1 MWALCTRP
9 SALCAKW
16 SATARSSAKIA
27 TSDLWSIFKFQL
39 LILVKRLLYRFSPR
53 AWRSIYQRI
62 EASPL
67 GYRLAKGAF
76 WSLIGTVLSRSLSVV
91 SSILVARMLGKVGMG
106 ELGIIQSTVGIF
118 SAFAGLGMGLTAT
131 KFVAE
136 YRTKDPQRAGAMLG
150 LSASVSW
157 ASGAAMMLAMLV
169 LAPWFAQHTLAAPQ
183 LAGMI
188 RVGSVLLLIGSVNGA
203 QTGALAGFEAFKT
216 IARVNL
222 VCGLLSFPLMVGGAW
237 YFGLVGAVWG
247 LVGSVA
253 VNCLFSHLA
262 LRREAA
268 AAGVPFSAKLQPDQL
283 GVLWRFSLPSVL
295 CNVIFGPVNWAC
307 NALLVNRPNGYA
319 EMGVFNVTLSW
330 FNAVTFLPSVLAQVI
345 LPLLSSQAAE
355 AGGGSQKKIVVLA
368 IKTNAIAVIPIA
380 LLIACVSPLI
390 MSCYGTGFREGWPTL
405 VVTVLT
411 AGILAVQ
418 FPPVQAITASGRMWA
433 VFFTYV
439 SYGVLYFGLTFA
451 LVGWGALGL
460 STARL
465 FAYIVNA
472 VWVWWFASK
481 YIWANPR
488 PTVVSA
494 ASP

>member
-1 MWALCTRP
+1 L
-9 SALCAKW
+9 K
-16 SATARSSAKIA
+16 K
-27 TSDLWSIFKFQL
+27 
-39 LILVKRLLYRFSPR
+39 LIDHYCPAFLRGHK
-53 AWRSIYQRI
+53 ARI
-62 EASPL
+62 EASPM

-136 YRTKDPQRAGAMLG
+136 YRVKESQRAGAMLG
-150 LSASVSW
+150 LSAAVAW
-157 ASGAAMMLAMLV
+157 ASGGVMMLAMLV
-169 LAPWFAQHTLAAPQ
+169 LAPWFAKNTLAAPQ
-183 LAGMI
+183 LAGLI
-188 RVGSVLLLIGSVNGA
+188 RIGSVLLLIGSVNGA

-222 VCGLLSFPLMVGGAW
+222 VCGLLSFPLMVGGALW
-237 YFGLVGAVWG
+237 FGLEGAVWG
-247 LVGSVA
+247 LVGSMA

-268 AAGVPFSAKLQPDQL
+268 AAGVPFSAKLQPEQWS
-283 GVLWRFSLPSVL
+283 VLWRFSLPSVL
-295 CNVIFGPVNWAC
+295 CNVIWGPVNWAC
-307 NALLVNRPNGYA
+307 NALLVNHANGYA
-319 EMGVFNVTLSW
+319 EMGIYNVTLSW
-330 FNAVTFLPSVLAQVI
+330 FNAVSFLPGVLAQVI
-345 LPLLSSQAAE
+345 LPLLASQTTEASSCN
-355 AGGGSQKKIVVLA
+355 QKKIVLLA
-368 IKTNAIAVIPIA
+368 IKANALAVIPATLIIA
-380 LLIACVSPLI
+380 GLSPLI
-390 MSCYGTGFREGWPTL
+390 MSCYGAGFREGWPTL

-418 FPPVQAITASGRMWA
+418 IPPVQAITAAGRMWA

-465 FAYIVNA
+465 FTYIINA
-472 VWVWWFASK
+472 AWVWWFASK
-481 YIWANPR
+481 YIWTDLPAR
-488 PTVVSA
+488 IKQAGT
-494 ASP
+494 ASETI

>member
-1 MWALCTRP
+1 MTSVKPVLDALCPAVLRTYK
-9 SALCAKW
+9 A
-16 SATARSSAKIA
+16 
-27 TSDLWSIFKFQL
+27 
-39 LILVKRLLYRFSPR
+39 
-53 AWRSIYQRI
+53 RI

-67 GYRLAKGAF
+67 GYRLARGAF

-136 YRTKDPQRAGAMLG
+136 YRAKDPRRAGAVLG

-157 ASGAAMMLAMLV
+157 ASGAVMSLAMFV

-216 IARVNL
+216 IARLNL
-222 VCGLLSFPLMVGGAW
+222 ICGLLSFPLMVGGTW
-237 YFGLVGAVWG
+237 WLGLVGAVWG
-247 LVGSVA
+247 LNGSVA

-268 AAGVPFSAKLQPDQL
+268 AAGVPFSATLQPNQW
-283 GVLWRFSLPSVL
+283 GMLWRFSLPSVL
-295 CNVIFGPVNWAC
+295 CNVIFGPANWAC
-307 NALLVNRPNGYA
+307 SALLVNRPNGYA
-319 EMGVFNVTLSW
+319 EMGVFNVALSW
-330 FNAVTFLPSVLAQVI
+330 FNAVSFLPGVLALVI
-345 LPLLSSQAAE
+345 LPVLSSQAAE
-355 AGGGSQKKIVVLA
+355 AGYGSQKKIVALA
-368 IKTNAIAVIPIA
+368 IRANAIAVIPVA
-380 LLIACVSPLI
+380 LFIACVSPLI
-390 MSCYGTGFREGWPTL
+390 MSFYGAGFREGWPTL
-405 VVTVLT
+405 VVTVVT
-411 AGILAVQ
+411 AAILAVQ
-418 FPPVQAITASGRMWA
+418 VPLAQAITASGRMWIM
-433 VFFTYV
+433 FFTHV

-451 LVGWGALGL
+451 MVEWGALGL

-481 YIWANPR
+481 YIWADTRAGTMN
-488 PTVVSA
+488 A
-494 ASP
+494 ASPPESA